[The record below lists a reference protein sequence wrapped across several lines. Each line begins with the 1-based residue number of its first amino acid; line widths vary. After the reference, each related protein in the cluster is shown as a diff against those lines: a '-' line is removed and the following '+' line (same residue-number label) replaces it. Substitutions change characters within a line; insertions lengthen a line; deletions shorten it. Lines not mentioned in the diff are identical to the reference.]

1 MYFCTSALAKTIFS
15 TSSLSKSKAISTLAR
30 IFPFMETGYLNEV
43 ERITGID
50 FFPALDDEI
59 ETQVEAKYDL
69 EQWELNR

>member
-1 MYFCTSALAKTIFS
+1 MMRLAFGIGREKFYDYFSRFGYTAK
-15 TSSLSKSKAISTLAR
+15 
-30 IFPFMETGYLNEV
+30 
-43 ERITGID
+43 TGID